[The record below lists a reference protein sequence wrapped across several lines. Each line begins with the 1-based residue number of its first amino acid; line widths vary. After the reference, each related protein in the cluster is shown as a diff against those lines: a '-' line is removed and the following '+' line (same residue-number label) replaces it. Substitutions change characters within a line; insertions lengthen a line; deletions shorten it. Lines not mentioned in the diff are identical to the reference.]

1 MKYAI
6 AIEPGTATA
15 AFGVAVPDLPG
26 CFSAGDSVE
35 EAYDNAVEAIE
46 GFCELLAKDG
56 KDLPAR
62 KSLSQWQTDP
72 DYAGWVWGMVDA
84 DVEKFFGPAEKI
96 NITVPPVTLR
106 EIDRFAGQQGLTRS
120 AFLVRAAEVMMQQAH
135 AYGTPPGFPSG
146 VPEGQPWS
154 AASAAAMAA
163 RR

>member
-26 CFSAGDSVE
+26 CFSAGDTVE

-46 GFCELLAKDG
+46 GFCEMLAKDG

-62 KSLSQWQTDP
+62 KPLSEWQANP
-72 DYAGWVWGMVDA
+72 EYAGWVWGMVDA

-120 AFLVRAAEVMMQQAH
+120 AFLVSAAEQIMRAH
-135 AYGTPPGFPSG
+135 SYGAPLGGFQSLMPQD
-146 VPEGQPWS
+146 QPWS
-154 AASAAAMAA
+154 AASLAAMTT

>member
-6 AIEPGTATA
+6 AIEPGTATT

-26 CFSAGDSVE
+26 CYSAGDTVE

-62 KSLSQWQTDP
+62 KSLS
-72 DYAGWVWGMVDA
+72 DA
-84 DVEKFFGPAEKI
+84 DVEKLFGPAEKI

-120 AFLVRAAEVMMQQAH
+120 AFLVGAAEQMMRAH
-135 AYGTPPGFPSG
+135 RYGAPLGIQTG
-146 VPEGQPWS
+146 VPQDQPWS
-154 AASAAAMAA
+154 AASTAALVA

>member
-6 AIEPGTATA
+6 AIEPGTPTA

-62 KSLSQWQTDP
+62 KPLSEWQADP
-72 DYAGWVWGMVDA
+72 EFAGWVWGMVDA
-84 DVEKFFGPAEKI
+84 DVEKLFGPAEKI

-106 EIDRFAGQQGLTRS
+106 AIDRFAGQQGLTRS
-120 AFLVRAAEVMMQQAH
+120 AFLVRAAEVMMMQANSYG
-135 AYGTPPGFPSG
+135 APVGFQAGTPQD
-146 VPEGQPWS
+146 QPWS
-154 AASAAAMAA
+154 AVSAAATAT

>member
-6 AIEPGTATA
+6 AIEPCTAKT

-26 CFSAGDSVE
+26 CYSAGDTVE

-46 GFCELLAKDG
+46 SFCEVLAKDG

-62 KSLSQWQTDP
+62 KSLSEWQADSE
-72 DYAGWVWGMVDA
+72 YAGWVWGMVDA
-84 DVEKFFGPAEKI
+84 DVEKLFGPAEKI
-96 NITVPPVTLR
+96 NITVPPLTLR

-120 AFLVRAAEVMMQQAH
+120 AFLVRAAEVIMQAH
-135 AYGTPPGFPSG
+135 AYGAPVGFQSG
-146 VPEGQPWS
+146 VAVDQPWS